1 MSVNDWMALECV
13 CCPQSELVLPETA
26 EFAAR
31 MKPTKLLMVSDCKNL
46 KTHWSSGLDL
56 VGGERWVH
64 TGYAEVIS
72 SSLLFESMVL
82 QETVADCDESS
93 MWHPG
98 SW

>member
-46 KTHWSSGLDL
+46 KTHWSSGLDHM
-56 VGGERWVH
+56 GGVRRVH
-64 TGYAEVIS
+64 RSDVEVVPS
-72 SSLLFESMVL
+72 
-82 QETVADCDESS
+82 
-93 MWHPG
+93 
-98 SW
+98 